1 MFELASPWLLAL
13 LPAPILVWWLLPPYR
28 ERKASVRTPFFSELA
43 GRLGQTPSQGAVVLR
58 KNLFQ
63 KLLAPLV
70 WALIVLALAQPQL
83 VEPPIE
89 KTESA
94 RDLLLAVDLSG
105 SMDAR
110 DFVDRDGDRIDRLE
124 AVKQVLDDF
133 ISRREGDRI
142 GIIVFG
148 NSAHLQVPFTLDH
161 DICRQLLDQTRVRM
175 VGPRTAI
182 GDAIG
187 LAIKLFEE
195 SGAEERVLIL
205 LTDGNDTG
213 SKVPP
218 TKAAEIAAEREITV
232 HTVGIGDPATG
243 GQDIVDLD
251 ELERIAAT
259 TGGRSFLAVDRDELE
274 GIYAELDRIEER
286 QFETQSYRPRR
297 PLFHYPVGAAVLLML
312 GYHLLM
318 FLSTLTRGK
327 AERHA

>member
-1 MFELASPWLLAL
+1 MFELGSPWILML
-13 LPAPILVWWLLPPYR
+13 LPAPLLVWWLVPPYR
-28 ERKASVRTPFFSELA
+28 ERKASVRTPFFEELA
-43 GRLGQTPSQGAVVLR
+43 ERLGRTPSRGAVVMR

-110 DFVDRDGDRIDRLE
+110 DFVDRDGDRIDRLQ

-133 ISRREGDRI
+133 ITRREGDRI

-148 NSAHLQVPFTLDH
+148 DSAHLQVPFTLDH
-161 DICRQLLDQTRVRM
+161 DICRLLLDQTRVRM

-195 SGAEERVLIL
+195 SGAEERVVIL

-218 TKAAEIAAEREITV
+218 AKAAEIAAEREITV
-232 HTVGIGDPATG
+232 HTIGIGDPATG
-243 GQDIVDLD
+243 GDDIVDVD

-259 TGGRSFLAVDRDELE
+259 TGGRSFLAIDRDQLE
-274 GIYAELDRIEER
+274 GIYAELDRIEEQ

-297 PLFHYPVGAAVLLML
+297 PLFHYPVGAAVVLML
-312 GYHLLM
+312 GYHLIM
-318 FLSTLTRGK
+318 FLSTLARGR